1 VFTSI
6 LSALIVSAASLG
18 PTAAAPPAVDAAA
31 VDAVVRQYREQ
42 TALPGVAVVVTRGT
56 TVVHAAGYGRTPAGD
71 AVSERTTMA
80 AASVSK
86 SFTALAVVRLVET
99 GRIRLDDPV
108 RAHLPEF
115 TMADPRAADVTVRQL
130 LDQTSGMSDTTHR
143 SFSGPSVHTLSEAVA
158 AMRDSEL
165 AAAPGTRWEYHNPN
179 FQVAARLVEV
189 VGGLPFA
196 DHLRRH
202 VFEPLG
208 MDDSRTVDTA
218 SDLPPSARGH
228 LKVLGAAVAL
238 PEPPA
243 FGNGSGGVLTSAH
256 DMAAWLVAQ
265 NNGGRG
271 PGGTSIAT
279 PESITATH
287 TPSAVSES
295 YGLGWFVDTTASGAP
310 LIDHGG
316 DLFTSTAYQALLPES
331 GYGIAVLANTGM
343 QYGDAQ
349 AIGARLV
356 ALVEGTQLPPV
367 EDPYAVIDAV
377 LLVLALAIVALAVRG
392 VVRSRRW
399 AARRSSVPRTVA
411 RLLPLVL
418 PLLLAATAHRVVG
431 YLYRG
436 RDVAWLQVPYLY
448 PTFMVV
454 LSVAALGGV
463 AVLVARLSA
472 ISAPTARTGRP
483 TRPATSAAT
492 SSPAPRRCR

>member
-1 VFTSI
+1 MFTSI
-6 LSALIVSAASLG
+6 LSALIISATSL
-18 PTAAAPPAVDAAA
+18 TAAPAVDGAA

-42 TALPGVAVVVTRGT
+42 TALPGVAVAVTRGA
-56 TVVHAAGYGRTPAGD
+56 TVVHTAGYGHTPDGE
-71 AVSERTTMA
+71 AVSEHTTMA

-86 SFTALAVVRLVET
+86 SFTALAVMRLVES

-115 TMADPRAADVTVRQL
+115 TMADPRAADITVRHL

-143 SFSGPSVHTLSEAVA
+143 SFSGPPVRTLAEAVA
-158 AMRDSEL
+158 AMRDSTL

-196 DHLRRH
+196 DHLRRE

-208 MDDSRTVDTA
+208 MADSSTADTER
-218 SDLPPSARGH
+218 DLPPSAEGH
-228 LKVLGAAVAL
+228 VKVLGLPVAL

-256 DMAAWLVAQ
+256 DLAAWLIAQ

-271 PGGTSIAT
+271 PDGTSIAT
-279 PESITATH
+279 PQSITRTH
-287 TPSAVSES
+287 TPTAVSKS
-295 YGLGWFVDTTASGAP
+295 YGLGWFVGVTAAGAP
-310 LIDHGG
+310 LVDHGG
-316 DLFTSTAYQALLPES
+316 DLFTSTAYQALLPAS

-343 QYGDAQ
+343 QHGDAQ

-356 ALVEGTQLPPV
+356 ALVEGRHLPPV
-367 EDPYAVIDAV
+367 DDPHTVVDAV
-377 LLVLALAIVALAVRG
+377 LLGLAVAIAALTGRG

-399 AARRSSVPRTVA
+399 AARRRSVAWTAA
-411 RLLPLVL
+411 RLVPLVL
-418 PLLLAATAHRVVG
+418 PLLLLLTVHRVVG

-448 PTFMVV
+448 PTFVV
-454 LSVAALGGV
+454 ALAVTALGCV
-463 AVLVARLSA
+463 AVLAARVVALAGRHRSA
-472 ISAPTARTGRP
+472 G
-483 TRPATSAAT
+483 
-492 SSPAPRRCR
+492 